1 MIKGLLLGVIM
12 LVNTV
17 NIDTCDVDNLY
28 AKSMLVYEVDREYDI
43 LYLTDSNGNGWEY
56 IGIEDLGVGD
66 VVDCLMYNN
75 QTDII
80 YDDKIVKL
88 QYSGFTAEG

>member
-1 MIKGLLLGVIM
+1 MIKGLLLGVMM
-12 LVNTV
+12 LINTV
-17 NIDTCDVDNLY
+17 DIDTCNVDNLY

-56 IGIEDLGVGD
+56 IGIEDLNVGD
-66 VVDCLMYNN
+66 IVDCLMYDN
-75 QTDII
+75 QTTTI
-80 YDDKIVKL
+80 YDDEIIKL

>member
-1 MIKGLLLGVIM
+1 MIKGLLLGMMM
-12 LVNTV
+12 LSSINT
-17 NIDTCDVDNLY
+17 NTYCNVDNLY
-28 AKSMLVYEVDREYDI
+28 AKSMIVYEIDRESDV
-43 LYLTDSNGNGWEY
+43 LYLADTNGNGWEY

-66 VVDCLMYNN
+66 IVDCLMYDN

-80 YDDKIVKL
+80 YDDEIVKL

>member
-1 MIKGLLLGVIM
+1 MIKGLLLGVM
-12 LVNTV
+12 LLANTA
-17 NIDTCDVDNLY
+17 NINTYDVDNLY
-28 AKSMLVYEVDREYDI
+28 AKSMLVYEIDREYDI

-66 VVDCLMYNN
+66 VVDCLMYDN

-80 YDDKIVKL
+80 YDDKIIKL
-88 QYSGFTAEG
+88 Q

>member
-1 MIKGLLLGVIM
+1 MIRGLLLGMMM
-12 LVNTV
+12 LSSINTY
-17 NIDTCDVDNLY
+17 NIDNLY
-28 AKSMLVYEVDREYDI
+28 AKSMIVYEMDREYDI
-43 LYLTDSNGNGWEY
+43 LYLTDLNGNGWEY
-56 IGIEDLGVGD
+56 IGIDDFEIGD
-66 VVDCLMYNN
+66 VVDCLMYDN

>member
-1 MIKGLLLGVIM
+1 MIRGLLLGVMM
-12 LVNTV
+12 L
-17 NIDTCDVDNLY
+17 IDTANINTCDIDNLY
-28 AKSMLVYEVDREYDI
+28 AKSMLVYEIDREYDI

-66 VVDCLMYNN
+66 VVDCLMYDN

-80 YDDKIVKL
+80 YDDKIIKL

>member
-1 MIKGLLLGVIM
+1 MIKGLLLGVM
-12 LVNTV
+12 LLANTA
-17 NIDTCDVDNLY
+17 NINTYDVDNLY
-28 AKSMLVYEVDREYDI
+28 AKSMLVYEIDREYDI

-66 VVDCLMYNN
+66 VVDCLMYDN

-80 YDDKIVKL
+80 YDDKIIKL

>member
-1 MIKGLLLGVIM
+1 MIKGLLLGVMM
-12 LVNTV
+12 L
-17 NIDTCDVDNLY
+17 IDTANINTCDIDNLY
-28 AKSMLVYEVDREYDI
+28 AKSMLVYEVDREYNI

-56 IGIEDLGVGD
+56 VGIEDLGVGD
-66 VVDCLMYNN
+66 VVDCLMYDN

>member
-1 MIKGLLLGVIM
+1 MIRGILLGVMM
-12 LVNTV
+12 LINTV
-17 NIDTCDVDNLY
+17 DIDTCDIDNLY
-28 AKSMLVYEVDREYDI
+28 AKSMIVYEVDREYDI

-56 IGIEDLGVGD
+56 IGIEDFEIGD
-66 VVDCLMYNN
+66 VVDCLMYDN

>member
-1 MIKGLLLGVIM
+1 MIKGLLLGVMM

-17 NIDTCDVDNLY
+17 NIDDCDVDNLY

-43 LYLTDSNGNGWEY
+43 LYLTDANGNGWEY
-56 IGIEDLGVGD
+56 VGIEDLGVGD
-66 VVDCLMYNN
+66 IVDCLMYDN

>member
-1 MIKGLLLGVIM
+1 MIKGLLLGVMM
-12 LVNTV
+12 L
-17 NIDTCDVDNLY
+17 IDTANINTCDIDNLY

-56 IGIEDLGVGD
+56 VGIEDLGVGD
-66 VVDCLMYNN
+66 VVDCLMYDN

>member
-1 MIKGLLLGVIM
+1 MIKGLLLGVMM
-12 LVNTV
+12 LINTV
-17 NIDTCDVDNLY
+17 DIDTCDVDNLY

-66 VVDCLMYNN
+66 VVDCLMYDN

-88 QYSGFTAEG
+88 QYSGFTVEG

>member
-1 MIKGLLLGVIM
+1 MIKGLLLGVMM
-12 LVNTV
+12 LIDTA
-17 NIDTCDVDNLY
+17 NINTCDVDNLY

-66 VVDCLMYNN
+66 VVDCLMYDN

-80 YDDKIVKL
+80 YDDKIIKL

>member
-1 MIKGLLLGVIM
+1 MIKGLLLGVMM
-12 LVNTV
+12 L
-17 NIDTCDVDNLY
+17 IDTANINTCDIDNLY

-56 IGIEDLGVGD
+56 VGIEDLGVGD
-66 VVDCLMYNN
+66 VVDCLMYDN

-88 QYSGFTAEG
+88 QYSGFTTEG

>member
-1 MIKGLLLGVIM
+1 MIKCLLLGMMM
-12 LVNTV
+12 LSSINT
-17 NIDTCDVDNLY
+17 NTYDIDNLY
-28 AKSMLVYEVDREYDI
+28 AKSMIVYEVDREYDI

-56 IGIEDLGVGD
+56 IGIEDFGIGD
-66 VVDCLMYNN
+66 VVDCLMYDN

>member
-1 MIKGLLLGVIM
+1 MIRGLLLGVMM
-12 LVNTV
+12 L
-17 NIDTCDVDNLY
+17 IDTANINTCDIDNLY

-56 IGIEDLGVGD
+56 VGIEDLGVGD
-66 VVDCLMYNN
+66 VVDCLMYDN

-80 YDDKIVKL
+80 YDDKIIKL